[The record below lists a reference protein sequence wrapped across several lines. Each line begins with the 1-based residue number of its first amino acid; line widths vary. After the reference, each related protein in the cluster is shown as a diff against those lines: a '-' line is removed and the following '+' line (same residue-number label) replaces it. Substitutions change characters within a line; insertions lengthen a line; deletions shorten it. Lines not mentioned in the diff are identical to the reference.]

1 VLEFEWDPTKH
12 ERNVREKGFGF
23 EVAARIF
30 EGRIIERQD
39 VRFDYPEMRMVA
51 VGQAEGRFLTVVYTV
66 RDGKRRI
73 IAAWPA
79 NRKERQLWQNL
90 QE

>member
-1 VLEFEWDPTKH
+1 LEFEWDADKH

-23 EVAARIF
+23 EVAAKIF
-30 EGRIIERQD
+30 EGSIVERQD
-39 VRFDYPEMRMVA
+39 VRFNYREVRMVA
-51 VGQAEGRFLTVVYTV
+51 VGQAEGRFLTVVYTI

-79 NRKERQLWQNL
+79 NRKERLAWRKSR
-90 QE
+90 E